1 MLQSIRHPV
10 LETGAYLAALRVRCT
25 GSWPNFHQRALL
37 PRLRLLRNLIEASQ
51 DDIRAGERNNMPELL
66 KDVEL
71 IMSDGP
77 LADIKAF
84 NQVQV
89 IHEAAKREFLKAH
102 PSLQGTLH
110 HLKIMNCCVVD

>member
-1 MLQSIRHPV
+1 MI
-10 LETGAYLAALRVRCT
+10 EALRT
-25 GSWPNFHQRALL
+25 TFALVSVTTC
-37 PRLRLLRNLIEASQ
+37 PS
-51 DDIRAGERNNMPELL
+51 LL

-89 IHEAAKREFLKAH
+89 IHEVAKREFLKAH
-102 PSLQGTLH
+102 PSLQGTLY
-110 HLKIMNCCVVD
+110 HLEDHELLRGGLTVFDLNPAQHANTF